1 MATYKKG
8 ILGVFSGKVGTVV
21 GSSWKGISYM
31 KSLPKASSK
40 KPSQL
45 QLDQRLRFTLVANFL
60 RPIQAITRIGYGT
73 RVVGNLT
80 THNAAVSYHLA
91 EAVVGNTP
99 NFEIDYP
106 KVIFSRGELPSVAVP
121 NLVAVAGGELN
132 FSWSDNSM
140 ANLAQATDRAV
151 LLVYCEATKEF
162 VFDDTATRALAGA
175 TMILPPNFVGKT
187 LHAWMAFFAA
197 DEKQVS
203 TSVYLGTVIVI

>member
-21 GSSWKGISYM
+21 GSSWKGISYI
-31 KSLPKASSK
+31 KSLPKASTK

-45 QLDQRLRFTLVANFL
+45 QLDQRLRFTLIANFL
-60 RPIQAITRIGYGT
+60 KPIKAITRIGYGM
-73 RVVGNLT
+73 VAGNLT

-91 EAVVGNTP
+91 KAVVGNTP

-106 KVIFSRGELPSVAVP
+106 KVIFSRGELPSPAVP
-121 NLVAVAGGELN
+121 TLAAAAGAELH
-132 FSWSDNSM
+132 FSWTDNST
-140 ANLAQATDRAV
+140 ANLAQATDSAV
-151 LLVYCEATKEF
+151 LLVYCPTTKEF
-162 VFDDTATRALAGA
+162 VFDNTATRSLAAA
-175 TMILPPNFVGKT
+175 TVVLPPNFVGET

-203 TSVYLGTVIVI
+203 TSVYLGTVTAI